1 MLFRRKELPWE
12 VVDSRNVDPV
22 PMYYDDE
29 GKRYQLFIP
38 TRILSTFTELDLVFV
53 KGGNVRRTY
62 VVEVK
67 REAFKKDSGMLP
79 KTVTFA
85 REQLFEEVK
94 KNGYNVLLLER

>member
-1 MLFRRKELPWE
+1 M
-12 VVDSRNVDPV
+12 
-22 PMYYDDE
+22 
-29 GKRYQLFIP
+29 
-38 TRILSTFTELDLVFV
+38 
-53 KGGNVRRTY
+53 
-62 VVEVK
+62 EVK